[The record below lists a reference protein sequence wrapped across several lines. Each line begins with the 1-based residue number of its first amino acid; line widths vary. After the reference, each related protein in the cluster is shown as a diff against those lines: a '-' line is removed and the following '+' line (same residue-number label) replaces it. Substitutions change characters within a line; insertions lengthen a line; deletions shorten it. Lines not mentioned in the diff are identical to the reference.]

1 MDDGI
6 SEELVMSEIHLGC
19 PPGFSGSYVS
29 NFTISLPSDT
39 ETRRYVSDSEGYSPS
54 SKQLIRLDE
63 DGDLVLPRRINVE
76 EPSVRSFNVSI
87 QHDIMS
93 TIPSVGLQVWKAELV
108 LSDFVLHTML
118 TSSEF
123 DGSVALEL
131 GAGTGMVGILL
142 ARVAKT
148 IFLTD
153 KGDRVLDN
161 CAKNIGL
168 NSGGFGAGV
177 AVHVRELDWT
187 EPWPPKQAQGECPPN
202 NRYSWTLSEVEEAQG
217 ASLLVAADV
226 IYSDDLTDAFF
237 NMLEKFMSQGS
248 EKVLYLALEKRYN
261 FTLDDFDIVANGY
274 SHFLSYLKHEE
285 DDAKNSR
292 LEHKSKPYFVG
303 QRIDLA
309 NIPQYVL
316 NYERGKDVEIW
327 QIKYCRKE
335 S

>member
-1 MDDGI
+1 
-6 SEELVMSEIHLGC
+6 
-19 PPGFSGSYVS
+19 
-29 NFTISLPSDT
+29 
-39 ETRRYVSDSEGYSPS
+39 
-54 SKQLIRLDE
+54 
-63 DGDLVLPRRINVE
+63 
-76 EPSVRSFNVSI
+76 
-87 QHDIMS
+87 
-93 TIPSVGLQVWKAELV
+93 
-108 LSDFVLHTML
+108 
-118 TSSEF
+118 
-123 DGSVALEL
+123 
-131 GAGTGMVGILL
+131 MVGILL

-237 NMLEKFMSQGS
+237 SMLEKFMSQGS

-274 SHFLSYLKHEE
+274 SHFLSYLTHEE

-303 QRIDLA
+303 HRIDLA

-327 QIKYCRKE
+327 QIKYCRVLRSEKGRNICCR
-335 S
+335 SHS